1 MSTKR
6 IVMISSLVMSTF
18 FVKAQSL
25 SPQVISSTGG
35 YSSSGSASLSA
46 TTGEMTMVST
56 FSTGSVIVTQGFQQP
71 EDFNVGVA
79 PLPDPASGISFG
91 PNPSSGTIN
100 LFFESTAGMN
110 MIFSVLD
117 LKGALLYELE
127 TVKYAGTNFI
137 SFDLSVL
144 PAGSYLLS
152 CKLKEPV
159 AGMPTQFASK
169 FTIVK

>member
-1 MSTKR
+1 
-6 IVMISSLVMSTF
+6 MIASLLMSTF

-25 SPQVISSTGG
+25 SPQVISSSGG
-35 YSSSGSASLSA
+35 YSSSGAGSLSA
-46 TTGEMTMVST
+46 TTGEMTMVAT
-56 FSTGSVIVTQGFQQP
+56 FSSGSVVITQGFQQP

-79 PLPDPASGISFG
+79 PLPEPASGISFG
-91 PNPSSGTIN
+91 PNPSSGTVN
-100 LFFESTAGMN
+100 LFFESTAGME

-127 TVKYAGTNFI
+127 TVKYAGSNFL
-137 SFDLSVL
+137 SFDLSTL
-144 PAGSYLLS
+144 PAGTYLLS
-152 CKLKEPV
+152 CKMKESV